1 MNEGYAI
8 KLVGNNLT
16 EGVKFY
22 LLDIEAA
29 GPNIKKP
36 FSRTLV
42 YVTTTVSSIEEEE
55 VVNQDILFFDN
66 RMDAE
71 DLVTMIEKYQA
82 YDEKLCGPIKEDCK
96 LTFEIVKVKSCQKYS
111 DLTKDFLDKKNHMDF
126 NLEQDKAKKWLDESC
141 NLSI

>member
-66 RMDAE
+66 KMDAE

>member
-29 GPNIKKP
+29 GPNIKKH

-42 YVTTTVSSIEEEE
+42 YVTTTVSSIEEE

-66 RMDAE
+66 KMDAE